1 MSLLPTPDEFY
12 IGYLPKAPGKT
23 ARVIV
28 STVVTL
34 IIVVFSVC
42 VLLVTNQ
49 RKFSKGVFEFG
60 QLSAVEGVLSL
71 DPIPNIRILEEGKS
85 KMIMLVGFG
94 KMGALP
100 TITEL
105 EKRGGKTL
113 NNQFVSL
120 RGTRIYDHG
129 KELLQ
134 ITFEDNYNIAAKPLP
149 ENFPAISEKTLGKN
163 SFVGEIVDPKCYFGV
178 MKPGEGKPHRSCAIR
193 CIAGGIPPVFAI
205 GNVDD
210 DFVILTGEKINE
222 EIIPLVGDAVQ
233 LEGEVIEV
241 ADWKIMKVN
250 MDNLKL
256 QAKSKTKKNLLA
268 LEEDMTICSNPM

>member
-1 MSLLPTPDEFY
+1 MTAASRVWLLLP
-12 IGYLPKAPGKT
+12 
-23 ARVIV
+23 
-28 STVVTL
+28 
-34 IIVVFSVC
+34 
-42 VLLVTNQ
+42 
-49 RKFSKGVFEFG
+49 
-60 QLSAVEGVLSL
+60 
-71 DPIPNIRILEEGKS
+71 
-85 KMIMLVGFG
+85 
-94 KMGALP
+94 
-100 TITEL
+100 
-105 EKRGGKTL
+105 
-113 NNQFVSL
+113 
-120 RGTRIYDHG
+120 
-129 KELLQ
+129 
-134 ITFEDNYNIAAKPLP
+134 IAALAAILAWLLLGRPLADLTASAPP
-149 ENFPAISEKTLGKN
+149 ENLPSIEEKTLGEK

-205 GNVDD
+205 KNADS
-210 DFVILTGEKINE
+210 DFVILTGENINE

>member
-1 MSLLPTPDEFY
+1 MSFIPTPDEFY
-12 IGYLPKAPGKT
+12 IGYLPNAPGKT
-23 ARVIV
+23 ARIIV
-28 STVVTL
+28 STVVIL
-34 IIVVFSVC
+34 ILVVLGVC
-42 VLLVTNQ
+42 ALLVTNQ

-60 QLSAVEGVLSL
+60 QLTDVEGVLSIE
-71 DPIPNIRILEEGKS
+71 PIPNILINDEGKP
-85 KMIMLVGFG
+85 KMFMLVGFG

-100 TITEL
+100 TINEL
-105 EKRGGKTL
+105 EKRSGKSL
-113 NNQFVSL
+113 NHQLVIL

-134 ITFEDNYNIAAKPLP
+134 ITVEDNLNLAVKPLP
-149 ENFPAISEKTLGKN
+149 DGFPSFSEKTLGTT
-163 SFVGEIVDPKCYFGV
+163 SFIGEIVDPKCYFGV

-205 GNVDD
+205 KDAED

-233 LEGEVIEV
+233 LQGEVIEV
-241 ADWKIMKVN
+241 ANWKIMKVN
-250 MDNLKL
+250 MSNLKL

-268 LEEDMTICSNPM
+268 LEEGMTICIN